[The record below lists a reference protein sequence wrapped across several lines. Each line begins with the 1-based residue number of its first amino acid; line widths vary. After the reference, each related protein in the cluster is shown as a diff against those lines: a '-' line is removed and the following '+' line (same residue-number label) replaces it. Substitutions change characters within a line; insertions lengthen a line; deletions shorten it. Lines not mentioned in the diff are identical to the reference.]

1 MFSSEASTSMKEW
14 GRELAVLLG
23 VVEGLTEFLP
33 VSSTGHL
40 ILVGHALGFTG
51 AVAGT
56 VEISIQL
63 GAILAVIAY
72 ERDKLASFLMKAAQ
86 EQAALRALI
95 RAHRK
100 MSGGR
105 QGWRSLLQHSADRQ
119 RNLWFLVGL
128 GVAFVPAGI
137 IGYFAHGWIETHLF
151 NPRTVAASLIIG
163 GLIILGVEARR
174 SRVRITQLEQI
185 GVTTALWVGLAQCVS
200 LIPGISRSGATIV
213 GGLLAGM
220 DRERA
225 TEYSFLLALPT
236 MIAAT
241 TYKFLKSSALLTTE
255 DLVWLALGLLVS
267 FIVAWAVI
275 AAFLTF
281 VQRYTLRVFAYYRIV
296 IGLAVL
302 WAIR

>member
-1 MFSSEASTSMKEW
+1 M
-14 GRELAVLLG
+14 
-23 VVEGLTEFLP
+23 
-33 VSSTGHL
+33 
-40 ILVGHALGFTG
+40 
-51 AVAGT
+51 
-56 VEISIQL
+56 
-63 GAILAVIAY
+63 
-72 ERDKLASFLMKAAQ
+72 
-86 EQAALRALI
+86 
-95 RAHRK
+95 
-100 MSGGR
+100 
-105 QGWRSLLQHSADRQ
+105 
-119 RNLWFLVGL
+119 
-128 GVAFVPAGI
+128 
-137 IGYFAHGWIETHLF
+137 
-151 NPRTVAASLIIG
+151 
-163 GLIILGVEARR
+163 
-174 SRVRITQLEQI
+174 
-185 GVTTALWVGLAQCVS
+185 
-200 LIPGISRSGATIV
+200 

-281 VQRYTLRVFAYYRIV
+281 VQRHTLRVFAYYRIV